1 MDEVRHLSAVGERL
15 RLEVGR
21 STRARSAFSGPSQL
35 ALLAMFS
42 DRALKVGY
50 FSLKSFDHDGTSDHR
65 AGSRRRTGT
74 SPPLADW
81 ITSGIV

>member
-1 MDEVRHLSAVGERL
+1 
-15 RLEVGR
+15 
-21 STRARSAFSGPSQL
+21 
-35 ALLAMFS
+35 MFS